1 MKKRLLLQLLVVFC
15 VVNGFAASVG
25 DYLYSPTAKFKV
37 TGENVVTNGTFA
49 DGTNG
54 WLSDA
59 TTTLDGAVWG
69 VELKAGPA
77 GENVLKSI
85 TGAPTTT
92 SGYAVTNV
100 WSNLTPGIY
109 AISYWIKSDATD
121 LTSVTVGGSNYLDF
135 FVNTT
140 GSVVKDASARSVADV
155 EGFTTEWKQ
164 ITDTVQIQTGEFLVF
179 NASKLATNTMITDF
193 EIQSV
198 DQVYDTRIAQRAINY
213 YDTLLADANFTSGK
227 DDFQGVV
234 GYLKTALADPSQ
246 NESIES
252 MTSLMTE
259 AQSAFTTFLDAN
271 GASTIATVG
280 DWSKQGYLN
289 WNKMTKIGSYTFGG
303 GRWGFSPNSGQ
314 LERPANDG
322 YVATAGI
329 QKGMDLFDKKVDVS
343 NTNLKPGKYFFSI
356 EAQATAV
363 TSTNPKNTNWLYGT
377 NPNVAI
383 VGPKIYVGSD
393 TLKME
398 TDTISGYY
406 WKTYYKIAE
415 IKEGETVKAGFLF
428 PNIAGKVGGRFSL
441 RNPQLRMLG
450 KTDVQLAWESAVLSV
465 NTQQVELKNRLDTYL
480 KDVDTL
486 LWAKDSLQRAI
497 DAATP
502 IYTASIAKVTSATES
517 TVAVTEAGVTELTAL
532 ADELL
537 AQVKA
542 MGKAKAY
549 VSNQNAIIA
558 TLKETIVAATA
569 IMNDEKNAKADAAA
583 RTALQTAISAGQALL
598 DNISTTNQ
606 YTEFQTAIDNIK
618 AAQLVFQASTASF
631 SNPSNIALDNQFFTA
646 AGATG
651 IKYSSAGAVPNW
663 TISIGN
669 SGKDWGTSTREG
681 VEGYTLEMW
690 RGYTVSPN
698 GKCSRTVSLTDEGVY
713 EYRAKAY
720 ATNDQWSSYMAIAT
734 ITGTEAAPDT
744 LYHPNIRLFFGLNGA
759 PDSITVSK
767 HYNIGKN
774 GHYTVSPYVLT
785 YVKTGTAAVDAELG
799 LEGFANVDG
808 AGACGFGFGDN
819 RLYYCGSLTKYTADL
834 KAALAAELPTAT
846 ALATENASKESVG
859 YLVVKLNRYITNAA
873 TASTLDDIANT
884 LASIQE
890 LESMI
895 GTINTGISTVQT
907 KAEASKLAAKGIYS
921 ITGVKVADSAE
932 GLNSLKSGLYIING
946 KKYMV
951 K

>member
-15 VVNGFAASVG
+15 VVNGFATSVG
-25 DYLYSPTAKFKV
+25 DYIYSPTAKFKV
-37 TGENVVTNGTFA
+37 TGENIVTNGTFT

-54 WLSDA
+54 WLSDV
-59 TTTLDGAVWG
+59 TTALDGAVWG
-69 VELKAGPA
+69 VETAQGPA

-85 TGAPTTT
+85 TGAPTAT

-100 WSNLTPGIY
+100 WSNLTPGLY
-109 AISYWIKSDATD
+109 TYSYWIKADAAG
-121 LTSVTVGGSNYLDF
+121 LTSVTAGGSNYLDF

-140 GSVVKDASARSVADV
+140 GAVAKDASARSVAEV

-164 ITDTVQIQTGEFLVF
+164 ITDTVQLQTGDFLVF
-179 NASKLATNTMITDF
+179 NASKLATNTMITGF
-193 EIQSV
+193 EIHSV
-198 DQVYDTRIAQRAINY
+198 DQVYDTRLAQRAIDF

-234 GYLKTALADPSQ
+234 GYLKSAIADPSQ
-246 NESIES
+246 NESIEG

-271 GASTIATVG
+271 GANTVATVG
-280 DWSKQGYLN
+280 DWKDQASINYKKISKI
-289 WNKMTKIGSYTFGG
+289 KSYALGG
-303 GRWGFSPNSGQ
+303 GRWGFSANDGSY
-314 LERPANDG
+314 ERPAGDG
-322 YVATAGI
+322 YVAVEAIQTGYDLAGS
-329 QKGMDLFDKKVDVS
+329 VTVS
-343 NTNLKPGKYFFSI
+343 NTALKPGKYFFSI
-356 EAQATAV
+356 EAQATGAGWA
-363 TSTNPKNTNWLYGT
+363 NPSAHSWNYGS
-377 NPNVAI
+377 NPNVAF
-383 VGPKIYVGSD
+383 VGPSIFVGTD
-393 TLKME
+393 TLTLS
-398 TDTISGYY
+398 TDSLNGYY

-415 IKEGETVKAGFLF
+415 IPEGQTVQAGFIF
-428 PNIAGKVGGRFSL
+428 PACAGKVGGRFAL
-441 RNPQLRMLG
+441 RNPQFRILG
-450 KTDVQLAWESAVLSV
+450 KSDVELAWETAVKAAFA
-465 NTQQVELKNRLDTYL
+465 QQTELKNRLDTYMTA
-480 KDVDTL
+480 VDTMK
-486 LWAKDSLQRAI
+486 WAKDSLQRAI
-497 DAATP
+497 DIATP
-502 IYTASIAKVTSATES
+502 IYTASLAKVMTDSTS
-517 TVAVTEAGVTELTAL
+517 TVAVTEAGVTELTTL
-532 ADELL
+532 TADLL
-537 AQVKA
+537 AQVNA

-549 VSNQNAIIA
+549 VSNQNAVIA
-558 TLKETIVAATA
+558 TLKSTIAAATA
-569 IMNDEKNAKADAAA
+569 VMNDEKNAKADAAA
-583 RTALQTAISAGQALL
+583 RTALQAAIAAGQTLL

-606 YTEFQTAIDNIK
+606 NAEFQTAVDNIK
-618 AAQLVFQASTASF
+618 TAQLVFQASTASY
-631 SNPSNIALDNQFFTA
+631 SNPSNIFMDNQFFTA

-651 IKYSSAGAVPNW
+651 VKYSSAGAVPNW

-669 SGKDWGTSTREG
+669 SGKDWGTSSREG

-720 ATNDQWSSYMAIAT
+720 ATNDQWSNYMAIAT
-734 ITGTEAAPDT
+734 IVGTEAAPDT

-774 GHYTVSPYVLT
+774 GHYTVSPYVVT

-799 LEGFANVDG
+799 LEGFGNVDA

-819 RLYYCGSLTKYTADL
+819 HLYYCGSLTKYTADL
-834 KAALAAELPTAT
+834 KAALAAELPLAT
-846 ALATENASKESVG
+846 ALAAENASKESVG
-859 YLVVKLNRYITNAA
+859 YLVVKLNRYIANAA
-873 TASTLDDIANT
+873 TASSLDDIANT

-895 GTINTGISTVQT
+895 GNINTGISTVQT
-907 KAEASKLAAKGIYS
+907 KAEASQLAAKGIYS
-921 ITGVKVADSAE
+921 ISGVKVANSAE
-932 GLNSLKSGLYIING
+932 GLNNLKSGLYIING

>member
-37 TGENVVTNGTFA
+37 TGANVVTNGTFT

-54 WLSDA
+54 WLSEAA
-59 TTTLDGAVWG
+59 TALDGSTWG
-69 VELKAGPA
+69 VELKEGPA

-85 TGAPTTT
+85 TGASTAT
-92 SGYAVTNV
+92 SFAVTNV
-100 WSNLTPGIY
+100 WSNLTPGLY
-109 AISYWIKSDATD
+109 TYSYWIKSDAAG

-140 GSVVKDASARSVADV
+140 GAVVKDASARSVAEV

-164 ITDTVQIQTGEFLVF
+164 ITDTVQIQTGNFLVF
-179 NASKLATNTMITDF
+179 NASKLATNTMITGF
-193 EIQSV
+193 EIHSV
-198 DQVYDTRIAQRAINY
+198 DQVYDTRIAQRAINF

-227 DDFQGVV
+227 DDFQGAVAYV
-234 GYLKTALADPSQ
+234 KTALADPSQ
-246 NESIES
+246 NESIEG

-271 GASTIATVG
+271 GANTIATVG
-280 DWSKQGYLN
+280 DWTKQASANYK
-289 WNKMTKIGSYTFGG
+289 KMSKIGSYAFTG
-303 GRWGFSPNSGQ
+303 GRWGFSANDASY
-314 LERPANDG
+314 ERPVGDG
-322 YVATAGI
+322 YVSVAAIQTGYDLAGS
-329 QKGMDLFDKKVDVS
+329 VTVS
-343 NTNLKPGKYFFSI
+343 NTALKPGKYFFSI
-356 EAQATAV
+356 EAQATGAGWA
-363 TSTNPKNTNWLYGT
+363 NPSAHSWNYGS
-377 NPNVAI
+377 NPNVAF
-383 VGPKIYVGSD
+383 VGPSIFVGKD
-393 TLKME
+393 TLTLT
-398 TDTISGYY
+398 TDSLSGYY
-406 WKTYYKIAE
+406 WKTYYKVAEIAE
-415 IKEGETVKAGFLF
+415 GQTVTAGFVF
-428 PNIAGKVGGRFSL
+428 PACAGKVGGRFAL
-441 RNPQLRMLG
+441 RNPQFRILG
-450 KTDVQLAWESAVLSV
+450 KSDVELAWETAVKAV
-465 NTQQVELKNRLDTYL
+465 FAQQTELKNRLDTYMTA
-480 KDVDTL
+480 VDTMK
-486 LWAKDSLQRAI
+486 WAKDSLQRAI
-497 DAATP
+497 DIATP
-502 IYTASIAKVTSATES
+502 IYTASLAKVMTESTS
-517 TVAVTEAGVTELTAL
+517 TVAVTEAGVTELTTLTAN
-532 ADELL
+532 LL
-537 AQVKA
+537 AQVNA

-558 TLKETIVAATA
+558 TLKSTIVAATA

-583 RTALQTAISAGQALL
+583 RTALQNAIAAGQTLL

-606 YTEFQTAIDNIK
+606 FTEFQTAVDNIK
-618 AAQLVFQASTASF
+618 AAQLVFQASTASY
-631 SNPSNIALDNQFFTA
+631 SNPSNISLDNQFFTA

-651 IKYSSAGAVPNW
+651 VKYSSAGAVPNW

-669 SGKDWGTSTREG
+669 SGKDWGTSSREG

-720 ATNDQWSSYMAIAT
+720 ATNDQWSNFMAIAK
-734 ITGTEAAPDT
+734 IVGTEAAPDT

-846 ALATENASKESVG
+846 ALATENASKASVG

-895 GTINTGISTVQT
+895 GAINTGISTVQT

-932 GLNSLKSGLYIING
+932 GLNGLKSGLYIING